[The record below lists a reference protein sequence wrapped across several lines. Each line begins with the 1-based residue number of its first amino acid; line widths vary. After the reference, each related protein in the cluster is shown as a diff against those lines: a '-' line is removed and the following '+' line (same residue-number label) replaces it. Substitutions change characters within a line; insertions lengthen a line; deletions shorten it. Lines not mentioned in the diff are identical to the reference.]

1 MGWYT
6 GPVVKAKKHTKRSI
20 TIPDVPDETREK
32 LLEQAAKRNESLEEY
47 VLLQLNAIAD
57 GGWHTGWVPAH
68 ESMEEARAYLKE
80 NPMSVS
86 AETIVEAIHQD
97 RR

>member
-1 MGWYT
+1 M
-6 GPVVKAKKHTKRSI
+6 VKKDKNHTI

-32 LLEQAAKRNESLEEY
+32 LLQHAAKRNESLEEY
-47 VLLQLNAIAD
+47 VLLQLTSIAN

-68 ESMEEARAYLKE
+68 EAVEKARARLEK
-80 NPMSVS
+80 NPTYVS